1 MEPRLMKPKFSSI
14 LLVVLGLSF
23 LLVSVACSE
32 GLGTQKAY
40 SASLAQSS
48 AGAPGEVEPVTS
60 GVPYPLGLPS
70 ALKGRS
76 VYQSNCASCH
86 GTYLTAVEK
95 LSWEAQKN
103 LPQDQWSE
111 VTKQLVSENRQ
122 PNNPLWER
130 KVNPDFY
137 STDWRF
143 EKSPGEL
150 FRLIETGKDRFG
162 RLHPGPSGKMGEGWK
177 GAIKDNRGTQL
188 VATGDPIAIWN
199 VVFYV
204 WSRSIAGASPT
215 RFTEAWSTYSQNCNV
230 CHGTLGK
237 GDGPLHKT
245 LQPLPFNFQNYKAMA
260 ETTDTFLYWRISE
273 GGQWTSIPESIQR
286 TMTPE
291 ALKLYVHQW
300 SSMPAWKGIL
310 TEQERWL
317 AVDGV
322 RSRTYEHE

>member
-1 MEPRLMKPKFSSI
+1 MKNKLISLLFCALGSLVLVFSS
-14 LLVVLGLSF
+14 
-23 LLVSVACSE
+23 ACSRE
-32 GLGTQKAY
+32 GLNTQKAQQAY
-40 SASLAQSS
+40 LVKSD
-48 AGAPGEVEPVTS
+48 AGAPPTVEPEKS
-60 GVPYPLGLPS
+60 DVPYPLGKPS

-76 VYQSNCASCH
+76 VYQANCASCH

-95 LSWEAQKN
+95 INWEAQKN

-111 VTKQLVSENRQ
+111 VTRQLVNENRQ
-122 PNNPLWER
+122 PGNPLWER

-137 STDWRF
+137 TADWRF

-177 GAIKDNRGTQL
+177 DTLKDFRGSQL
-188 VATGDPIAIWN
+188 VATGDTTPIWN

-204 WSRSIAGASPT
+204 WSRSIAGASPK
-215 RFTEAWSTYSQNCNV
+215 RFIDSWNVYSQNCNV

-260 ETTDTFLYWRISE
+260 ETTDSFLYWRISE
-273 GGQWTSIPESIQR
+273 GGTWKSIPSSIQQ
-286 TMTPE
+286 TMTPQ
-291 ALKLYVHQW
+291 AFKLYVHQW
-300 SSMPAWKGIL
+300 SSMPAWKGLL

-317 AVDGV
+317 AVEGV
-322 RSRTYEHE
+322 RSVTYEHE